1 MRGYTG
7 IKAAAVRVCG
17 EGNWRK
23 RIAEDR
29 TRGDEG
35 NWEEKGN
42 HDGGTKMNHKQTTV
56 REREREGGK
65 TGRDGDRKIR
75 KHTTQYGEQGT
86 TSDEERG
93 RGLDW
98 TEWGNGWSHPGRS
111 RSLG

>member
-1 MRGYTG
+1 MRGYKG
-7 IKAAAVRVCG
+7 IKSCSSACLRGGKLA
-17 EGNWRK
+17 K

-42 HDGGTKMNHKQTTV
+42 HDSETEMNHKQTTI
-56 REREREGGK
+56 RERERERGGGK

-86 TSDEERG
+86 TSDEERDG
-93 RGLDW
+93 DW
-98 TEWGNGWSHPGRS
+98 TGLNWTGVGERLE
-111 RSLG
+111 SLR